1 MVILRTKTVT
11 PGIGAIVGREA
22 KEAPDGSHIS
32 LKYQLG
38 IKRPGQI
45 VRCVC
50 LGFTR
55 NIQTGK

>member
-1 MVILRTKTVT
+1 MT